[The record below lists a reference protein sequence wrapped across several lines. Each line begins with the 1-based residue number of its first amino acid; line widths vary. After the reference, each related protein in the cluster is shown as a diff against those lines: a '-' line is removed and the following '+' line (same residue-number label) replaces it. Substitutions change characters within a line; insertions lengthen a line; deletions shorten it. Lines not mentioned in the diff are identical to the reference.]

1 MTREEITE
9 QTLQKRNEIIRLME
23 TGEYNIKQI
32 ADKVGLSLS
41 GIQRQIR
48 LIKKDGIAWK
58 KPYTK
63 SPKRQLI
70 HLAQLI
76 TTPGNAVRAI
86 QFAKEVLSQ

>member
-41 GIQRQIR
+41 GIQRQLKLR
-48 LIKKDGIAWK
+48 KECE
-58 KPYTK
+58 
-63 SPKRQLI
+63 
-70 HLAQLI
+70 
-76 TTPGNAVRAI
+76 RANT
-86 QFAKEVLSQ
+86 VMRCD